1 MEDLISKILNVEDIS
16 SFLKSFFIAL
26 LLSPILLILYLFR
39 KRFLFGYARLNNW
52 FEKKYEF
59 YKKSLS
65 AHEGLIFKF
74 LTFSFKAIL
83 GSGIF
88 AGVIQFWMI
97 IFLLF
102 GIIFSIYIG
111 RFLYKYIISNLFTN
125 LKLSRQRTVVAKLLI
140 HKYYLRDYNI
150 FHWLQQMLSLENFDN
165 SFHEKLEKVD
175 IVPLKCYLY
184 IIKKSLASLAIGI
197 LFVMIGAIIYF
208 AYNLIVAY
216 NIFGIRTQI
225 ADVEILNIPI
235 DLWIL
240 IIFFYFSIQ
249 FIFQGMTWLRPW
261 FLRIRKLRSQNKDA
275 IRYVN
280 YQLFRNRFDLDIED
294 IIKTADEYRGATND
308 FKTFLKTMV

>member
-83 GSGIF
+83 GSAIF

-165 SFHEKLEKVD
+165 SFHEKLEKTIDNFGGFANEERLVSVYIPTKKQDLKEMNSLFSFTGNRD
-175 IVPLKCYLY
+175 IIRYDW
-184 IIKKSLASLAIGI
+184 SNN
-197 LFVMIGAIIYF
+197 LFC
-208 AYNLIVAY
+208 
-216 NIFGIRTQI
+216 
-225 ADVEILNIPI
+225 
-235 DLWIL
+235 
-240 IIFFYFSIQ
+240 IQ
-249 FIFQGMTWLRPW
+249 FNSCL
-261 FLRIRKLRSQNKDA
+261 
-275 IRYVN
+275 
-280 YQLFRNRFDLDIED
+280 
-294 IIKTADEYRGATND
+294 
-308 FKTFLKTMV
+308 